1 MGREPV
7 AIPGIDVLTH
17 YHTGISNVD
26 YLQASVLLRETTN
39 NKQAPTSGTPHLSR
53 GAITTCYNA
62 TLEATQP
69 IPAGMELFS
78 SFWDVWD
85 GNYTD
90 DMYQDTIHR
99 YDYDDA
105 DKIIAALL
113 DFYRDVPGLL
123 P

>member
-1 MGREPV
+1 
-7 AIPGIDVLTH
+7 
-17 YHTGISNVD
+17 VD

-78 SFWDVWD
+78 SF
-85 GNYTD
+85 
-90 DMYQDTIHR
+90 
-99 YDYDDA
+99 
-105 DKIIAALL
+105 
-113 DFYRDVPGLL
+113 
-123 P
+123 